1 MRKEFELTQAQYD
14 AILAASKPV
23 TYMVI
28 GGMEP
33 SSPRENAHRAW
44 QALGKD
50 LGFDWETARPSERG
64 TMFFTAVVTNPH
76 FLTPCPVC
84 GAEDDCP
91 HTPVRCQHEWL
102 TEAGN
107 HHAGNAHIRFAPGDL
122 RTCERCGRVELAA
135 LSWDTVKA

>member
-1 MRKEFELTQAQYD
+1 M
-14 AILAASKPV
+14 